1 MASFLSFDDIASI
14 DDTSANA
21 MPLLEQNW
29 QTTAAVGLTVASGGV
44 AGAIMLAAFPA
55 QTLITGATIGGLAV
69 TGKRRADGKDPLF
82 GLTARFSK
90 KTDEPT
96 ESTETV
102 VTPTTTTTSEV
113 VPAVA

>member
-1 MASFLSFDDIASI
+1 MASFVSLDDIDPSSFDD
-14 DDTSANA
+14 DNTSS

-55 QTLITGATIGGLAV
+55 QTILTGATIGGLAV

-90 KTDEPT
+90 KTDEPAK
-96 ESTETV
+96 STEPV
-102 VTPTTTTTSEV
+102 VTPTVTTEV